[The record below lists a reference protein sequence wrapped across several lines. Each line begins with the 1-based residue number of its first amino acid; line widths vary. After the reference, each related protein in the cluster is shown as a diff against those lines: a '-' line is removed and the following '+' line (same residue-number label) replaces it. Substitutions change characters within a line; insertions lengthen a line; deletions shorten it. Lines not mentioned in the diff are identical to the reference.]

1 MFLKNILKHF
11 ISIYLAGVNKYFYF
25 DVYYLYFIVVPFC
38 LTLSWSIVMI
48 VKEHDR
54 RCFNNYNHLK
64 YYWIIDGPRYAA
76 LIVSFNFRKLY
87 VFVFLID

>member
-1 MFLKNILKHF
+1 
-11 ISIYLAGVNKYFYF
+11 
-25 DVYYLYFIVVPFC
+25 
-38 LTLSWSIVMI
+38 MI